1 MKDEKSAVKTANTRK
16 IVGAAAI
23 FVIPAL
29 IIAVFQLI
37 LAYTVYVPGMA
48 IYDLTGAMT
57 ANYDLIRI
65 LMYALIIA
73 CFFPIAITF
82 YKSNG
87 ISLQNEFF
95 ADGKYLLD
103 IGLGI
108 AAAVSSFIVSYI
120 IVHVISGFPVY
131 KFEGYNTLW
140 LNILSY
146 VFVSGICKEVYFRG
160 VPFRFLKD
168 EFGEWPAF
176 LFANVCFTILDWF
189 NVGLSFVLG
198 LVWYLFYRKR
208 GSLIIPVIGHG
219 LYNLLCT
226 LTSMGVFSFLGIIPI
241 QG

>member
-1 MKDEKSAVKTANTRK
+1 MKNEKNTITFVNSRK
-16 IVGAAAI
+16 LVGATMI
-23 FVIPAL
+23 FVIPSL
-29 IIAVFQLI
+29 IIAFFQLI
-37 LAYTVYVPGMA
+37 LAYTVYVPGMG
-48 IYDLTGAMT
+48 IYDLTGAML
-57 ANYDLIRI
+57 AKYDLIRI

-87 ISLQNEFF
+87 INIEKEFF
-95 ADGKYLLD
+95 ADSKYLMD

-108 AAAVSSFIVSYI
+108 AAAVSSFTVSYI
-120 IVHVISGFPVY
+120 IVHIISGFPVY
-131 KFEGYNTLW
+131 RFQGYNTLW

-146 VFVSGICKEVYFRG
+146 VIVSGICKEVYFRG
-160 VPFRFLKD
+160 IPFIFLEH

-176 LFANVCFTILDWF
+176 LFANICFTILDWP

-219 LYNLLCT
+219 LYNFLCT
-226 LTSMGVFSFLGIIPI
+226 LASMGVFSFLGIIPI